1 MYEFLNNLVNNRESF
16 FELMKPISEFDLTV
30 KTLIGKVTKPSK
42 KKKMLEIKGREN
54 SKGSKGRGSLTAV
67 LSKTLVS
74 NVWSVIAGIIKK
86 RILNEIGN
94 QKFSVQMDSS

>member
-1 MYEFLNNLVNNRESF
+1 MYEFLNNLVNNREGF

-30 KTLIGKVTKPSK
+30 KTLIGKVTKPS

-86 RILNEIGN
+86 RILTEIGN

>member
-1 MYEFLNNLVNNRESF
+1 
-16 FELMKPISEFDLTV
+16 
-30 KTLIGKVTKPSK
+30 
-42 KKKMLEIKGREN
+42 MLEIKGREN

-67 LSKTLVS
+67 LSKTVVS

-86 RILNEIGN
+86 RILKEIGN